1 MLREQTGHHP
11 AAPAA
16 AGHRGGYNRQQLLSE
31 VEALLLLS
39 QEYNL
44 AAFDDFYDWYHGPE
58 EVQYELLQ
66 IKKNYRSYAR
76 RLKVNN
82 PRLDDHLFT
91 LDKVAEIFNGQH
103 NKVVAQFLTTK
114 KKRSH
119 D

>member
-1 MLREQTGHHP
+1 MSEHTRQNLAT
-11 AAPAA
+11 AVA

-31 VEALLLLS
+31 VEALLFLS

-76 RLKVNN
+76 RLKVKSNEVE
-82 PRLDDHLFT
+82 DHLFT
-91 LDKVAEIFNGQH
+91 LDKVAAIFNGQH
-103 NKVVAQFLTTK
+103 NKVVASFLTTK